1 MTPVPQDTRPDD
13 SVEWVEVHSQ
23 GTRAGRPAALV
34 RRGGARL
41 VDVAVCAAV
50 ASVSPWWVAALF
62 AAVWLVVPV
71 RLAGATAGKWLFGV
85 RVTRYD
91 GARLTI
97 GRALAREAFV
107 VGSFVITLVA
117 VLNTMVM
124 VNDPRGQGFQDRIAD
139 TVAVDATTTGR
150 APAPPR

>member
-1 MTPVPQDTRPDD
+1 MTQPSQDIRPDD
-13 SVEWVEVHSQ
+13 SGEWVEVHSQ

-34 RRGGARL
+34 RRGGARV
-41 VDVAVCAAV
+41 VDVAVCAAT
-50 ASVSPWWVAALF
+50 ASALPWWAAALV
-62 AAVWLVVPV
+62 AVAWLVVPV
-71 RLAGATAGKWLFGV
+71 WLAGATAGKWLFGI

-124 VNDPRGQGFQDRIAD
+124 VNDPRRQGFQDRIAD
-139 TVAVDATTTGR
+139 TVVVDAKTTGR